1 MVPWVLMS
9 ITGTE
14 LKNGNECILVNWNCN
29 RMNWNGTGKFLND
42 TEINHN
48 DPRCL

>member
-9 ITGTE
+9 ITE
-14 LKNGNECILVNWNCN
+14 LKNGKECILVNWNCN
-29 RMNWNGTGKFLND
+29 GMNWNGTEKFLND